1 MNSRLDDI
9 SALRAEIAALN
20 STVGTLSD
28 ALYTAQGALLRLME
42 TEERRSL
49 SLADTLMRSHHCLL
63 NDPQGRTT
71 RSDTEEALR
80 RRIRRA
86 QLYKGAPKE
95 EA

>member
-1 MNSRLDDI
+1 MSSRPDDI
-9 SALRAEIAALN
+9 SALRAEIAALK

-42 TEERRSL
+42 AEERRSL
-49 SLADTLMRSHHCLL
+49 SLADTLMGSHQGFLD
-63 NDPQGRTT
+63 DPHGLTT
-71 RSDTEEALR
+71 RSDTEDALR

-86 QLYKGAPKE
+86 KLRKGAPKE